1 MIPSRQKEM
10 ARKLTAQSPGRY
22 HILYAIV
29 IGMIGGEELRK
40 AAQAKFGRSDYL
52 PNQSYPVREFAEM
65 VHYAVEQ
72 GVPAE
77 RLGRA
82 VPRYYLRNNP
92 ELIKKVNRGNVIE
105 IFVATYEGESG
116 YAEKTIEIVERGKN
130 RAVLRRKLNPM
141 PCDLFKGAILGLFE
155 VLEIPCACRE
165 IECQWKTPNALG
177 CVYEIT
183 WE

>member
-1 MIPSRQKEM
+1 MIPAKQKEM
-10 ARKLTAQSPGRY
+10 AKNLTALSPGRY
-22 HILYAIV
+22 HILYSIV
-29 IGMIGGEELRK
+29 IGMIGGEEIRHQ
-40 AAQAKFGRSDYL
+40 AQARFGRTDYL
-52 PNQSYPVREFAEM
+52 PNRSYPTREHVEM
-65 VHYAVEQ
+65 VIYAVEQ

-82 VPRYYLRNNP
+82 VPKYYLRNNP
-92 ELIKKVNRGNVIE
+92 EIIKKVTRENVIE
-105 IFVATYEGESG
+105 IFAATYEGESG
-116 YAEKTIEIVERGKN
+116 YDVKTIEIVERGKN

-155 VLEIPCACRE
+155 ALTIPCQCRE
-165 IECQWKTPNALG
+165 TECQWKNEKAKG